1 MTTTFTNIVRRTL
14 LSTVEYQNAPFL
26 FSMFFL
32 LFVTGLFNIGVSLV
46 YWKKKYLSSNLFIS
60 LIVQSSLL
68 LFFALLLRFIPLP
81 TDYILYD
88 FGLPISWTLG
98 MVVTVVTFILVVG
111 VLISL
116 LTTNMVYFFRK
127 DSQLQKKSQSESKS
141 ESKSESIVFYVF
153 FGINMVLLLI
163 AFVVYVFIGG
173 DEMGSVNGIY
183 NTFFSLRTFKQQN
196 PNRST
201 QKLKG
206 YEDKLL
212 ENLFCNLIP
221 IRTVRN
227 SKGKK
232 YDVFEKGV
240 FEKLQKAW
248 KHYYGTDLTEA
259 RYNKMFG
266 SKKCPLHSEAGFDN
280 PYPKLS

>member
-1 MTTTFTNIVRRTL
+1 MTPTTFTNIVRRIL
-14 LSTVEYQNAPFL
+14 LSTIEYQNAPFL
-26 FSMFFL
+26 FSMFLL
-32 LFVTGLFNIGVSLV
+32 LFVSGLWNIGVTTV
-46 YWKKKYLSSNLFIS
+46 YWKKNYLSSNLFIT
-60 LIVQSSLL
+60 LILQSSLL
-68 LFFALLLRFIPLP
+68 LFFTLLLRFIPLP

-88 FGLPISWTLG
+88 FSLPISWTLG
-98 MVVTVVTFILVVG
+98 MAATVVTSILVVG

-116 LTTNMVYFFRK
+116 LTTNMVYFFRN
-127 DSQLQKKSQSESKS
+127 DSNLQKKPHSKS
-141 ESKSESIVFYVF
+141 EKIVFYVF
-153 FGINMVLLLI
+153 FGINVVILLI
-163 AFVVYVFIGG
+163 ALVGYTFIGG
-173 DEMGSVNGIY
+173 DEMGSVSGIY

-196 PNRST
+196 PNLPT

-221 IRTVRN
+221 IRSVRN
-227 SKGKK
+227 SKGKL
-232 YDVFEKGV
+232 YQVFDTGV

-248 KHYYGTDLTEA
+248 KHYFGTDLTEA

-280 PYPKLS
+280 PYPKIS

>member
-14 LSTVEYQNAPFL
+14 LSTVEYQNTPFL
-26 FSMFFL
+26 FSMFLF
-32 LFVTGLFNIGVSLV
+32 LFVSGLFNIGVTTV

-68 LFFALLLRFIPLP
+68 FFFALLLRFIPLP
-81 TDYILYD
+81 TDYILYN

-98 MVVTVVTFILVVG
+98 MVVTVVTSILVVG

-116 LTTNMVYFFRK
+116 LTTNMVYFFRNY
-127 DSQLQKKSQSESKS
+127 SQLQKKSQSE
-141 ESKSESIVFYVF
+141 SESIVFYVF
-153 FGINMVLLLI
+153 FGINVVILLS

-196 PNRST
+196 PNLST

-221 IRTVRN
+221 IHTVRN
-227 SKGKK
+227 RNGKK

-266 SKKCPLHSEAGFDN
+266 SKKCPLYSEAGFDN
-280 PYPKLS
+280 PYPKIS